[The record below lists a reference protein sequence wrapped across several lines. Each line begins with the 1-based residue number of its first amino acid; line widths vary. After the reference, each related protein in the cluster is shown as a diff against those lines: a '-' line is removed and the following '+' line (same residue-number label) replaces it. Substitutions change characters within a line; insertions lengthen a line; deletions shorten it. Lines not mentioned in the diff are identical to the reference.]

1 MTIRN
6 LICASQSDIVSP
18 EWTMDDDGMVHVPR
32 NDAGIGV
39 TVDEEMVD
47 ALTVRVEELRP

>member
-1 MTIRN
+1 
-6 LICASQSDIVSP
+6 
-18 EWTMDDDGMVHVPR
+18 MVHVPR